1 MNFDRKTFFDHY
13 RTVFG
18 PLKQELV
25 NALEFLLGRIEQDKR
40 WPQGDTGLR
49 QIAYAL
55 ATFKWETAHTFE
67 PINEFGGANYFNKR
81 YGPQTKVGKVL
92 GNTKAG
98 DGALF
103 HGRGY
108 VQLTGRTNY
117 SKAGKLTGEDLVN
130 DPDRALVPEV
140 AYQIAVQ
147 GMIDGWFTGRKL
159 GQFIKDGQ
167 PPLYDDART
176 IINGHDQAAKIAD
189 IARRMAEAL
198 RAARDAAPQS

>member
-1 MNFDRKTFFDHY
+1 MKFDRTVFFDHY

-25 NALEFLLGRIEQDKR
+25 NALELLLGRIEQDSR
-40 WPQGDTGLR
+40 WPQSDTGLR

-67 PINEFGGANYFNKR
+67 PIHEFGSAARFNKL
-81 YGPQTKVGKVL
+81 YGPQTKVGQGL
-92 GNTKAG
+92 GNNKAG

-103 HGRGY
+103 HGRGF
-108 VQLTGRTNY
+108 VQLTGRANY
-117 SKAGKLTGEDLVN
+117 TKAARLTGEDLLN
-130 DPDRALVPEV
+130 DPDRALVPEI
-140 AYQIAVQ
+140 AYNIAVQ

-159 GQFIKDGQ
+159 SQFIKDGA

-189 IARRMAEAL
+189 IARRMAEVL
-198 RAARDAAPQS
+198 RAARDAAPQN

>member
-1 MNFDRKTFFDHY
+1 MKFDRTAFFDHY

-25 NALEFLLGRIEQDKR
+25 NALEFLLGKIESDNR
-40 WPQGDTGLR
+40 WPQTDTGLR

-67 PINEFGGANYFNKR
+67 PIHEFGSAARFNKL
-81 YGPQTKVGKVL
+81 YGPGTKVGQSL
-92 GNTKAG
+92 GNTTAG

-117 SKAGKLTGEDLVN
+117 TKAKRLTGEDLLN
-130 DPDRALVPEV
+130 DPDRALVPEI
-140 AYQIAVQ
+140 AYNIAVQ

-159 GQFIKDGQ
+159 SQFIKDGQ
-167 PPLYDDART
+167 PPLYEDART
-176 IINGHDQAAKIAD
+176 IINGHDKAVQIAN
-189 IARRMAEAL
+189 IAREMEETL
-198 RAARDAAPQS
+198 RFARDSAPQN

>member
-1 MNFDRKTFFDHY
+1 MKFDRKTFFDHY
-13 RTVFG
+13 KTVFG

-25 NALEFLLGRIEQDKR
+25 NALEFLLGNIEKDKR
-40 WPQGDTGLR
+40 WAESDTGLR
-49 QIAYAL
+49 QVSYAL

-67 PINEFGGANYFNKR
+67 PIHEFGGSNYFNKR
-81 YGPQTKVGKVL
+81 YGPATRVGKVL

-117 SKAGKLTGEDLVN
+117 SKAARLTGENLLN
-130 DPDRALVPEV
+130 EPDRALIPDI

-147 GMIDGWFTGRKL
+147 GMIDGWFTARKL
-159 GQFIKDGQ
+159 SQFIKDGQ

-189 IARRMAEAL
+189 IARRMEEIL
-198 RAARDAAPQS
+198 RAARDATPQS

>member
-1 MNFDRKTFFDHY
+1 MNFDRKAFFDHY

-25 NALEFLLGRIEQDKR
+25 NALEFLLGKIEQDKR
-40 WPQGDTGLR
+40 WPQNDTGLR

-81 YGPQTKVGKVL
+81 YGPATKVGKML

-117 SKAGKLTGEDLVN
+117 AKAARLTGEDLLN

-147 GMIDGWFTGRKL
+147 GMTDGWFTGRKL
-159 GQFIKDGQ
+159 SQFIRDGQ
-167 PPLYDDART
+167 PPLYDDARQ

-189 IARRMAEAL
+189 IARRMAEIL
-198 RAARDAAPQS
+198 RFSRDAAPQG

>member
-1 MNFDRKTFFDHY
+1 MRFDRKVFFDHY

-18 PLKQELV
+18 PLTQELV
-25 NALEFLLGRIEQDKR
+25 NALEFLLGKIEQDNR
-40 WPQGDTGLR
+40 WPQSDTGLR
-49 QIAYAL
+49 QVAYAL
-55 ATFKWETAHTFE
+55 ATFKWETAHTFQ
-67 PINEFGGANYFNKR
+67 PIHEHGGANYFNKR
-81 YGPQTKVGKVL
+81 YGPQTKVGKDL
-92 GNTKAG
+92 GNTTAG

-108 VQLTGRTNY
+108 VQLTGRRNY
-117 SKAGKLTGEDLVN
+117 TKAGKLTGEDLLN

-159 GQFIKDGQ
+159 GQFFRDGQ

-189 IARRMAEAL
+189 IGRRMAELL

>member
-1 MNFDRKTFFDHY
+1 MNFDRKTFFEHY

-25 NALEFLLGRIEQDKR
+25 NALEFLLGRIEQDNR

-67 PINEFGGANYFNKR
+67 PINEFGSPARFNKL
-81 YGPQTKVGKVL
+81 YGPQTKVGKAL

-108 VQLTGRTNY
+108 VQLTGRSNY
-117 SKAGKLTGEDLVN
+117 AKAGKLTGEDLVN

-159 GQFIKDGQ
+159 SQFIKDGS

-189 IARRMAEAL
+189 IARRMAETL
-198 RAARDAAPQS
+198 RAARDAAPQN